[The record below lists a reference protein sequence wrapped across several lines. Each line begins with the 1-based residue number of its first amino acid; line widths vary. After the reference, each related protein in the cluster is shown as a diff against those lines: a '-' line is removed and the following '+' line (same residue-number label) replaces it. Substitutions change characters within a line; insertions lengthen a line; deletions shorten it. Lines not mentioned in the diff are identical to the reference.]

1 MHHSKRRLTSLL
13 LGTLASAF
21 SAPHALAADRG
32 CVPVV
37 RDAWIRMPRIAMP
50 MLAGFARIDNGCANA
65 AVIVGASSPA
75 FGSVELH
82 ESTLVDGISRMR
94 AVPRLPVGSHS
105 SRQMKPGGLHLM
117 LMQPRVMPKPGVK
130 LRVDFQLSDGRTLHG
145 EFEVRPA
152 DAR

>member
-1 MHHSKRRLTSLL
+1 M
-13 LGTLASAF
+13 
-21 SAPHALAADRG
+21 
-32 CVPVV
+32 
-37 RDAWIRMPRIAMP
+37 AMP

-94 AVPRLPVGSHS
+94 AVPRLPMGSHS

-130 LRVDFQLSDGRTLHG
+130 LRVDFELSDGRILQG